1 MHMFTYVVTRCLCYS
16 VPLTKEHLEALNAF
30 VFHRVPVEEVGL
42 VPAAL
47 EWVKLECQLGT
58 SQRRYTVLKR
68 WKEGRDSEALAR
80 MLYEGVGAWCVEAYG
95 YFRGGV
101 SDNYST
107 NSFESSVCV
116 HVLKRLVLLRA
127 SVDRPGGL

>member
-1 MHMFTYVVTRCLCYS
+1 MLLFGPYHTEVPLSISGMLMFTCVVTWCLLCS
-16 VPLTKEHLEALNAF
+16 VPLTKEHLEALNAY

-80 MLYEGVGAWCVEAYG
+80 MLYEGVGA
-95 YFRGGV
+95 
-101 SDNYST
+101 
-107 NSFESSVCV
+107 
-116 HVLKRLVLLRA
+116 
-127 SVDRPGGL
+127 